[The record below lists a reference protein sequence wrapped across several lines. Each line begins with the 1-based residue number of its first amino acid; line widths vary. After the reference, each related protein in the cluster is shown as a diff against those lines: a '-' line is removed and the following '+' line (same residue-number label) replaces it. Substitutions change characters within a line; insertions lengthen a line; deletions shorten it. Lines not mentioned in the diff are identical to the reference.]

1 MRKKIQKIVFQII
14 GSALIFMTIYFTVQ
28 LFENFKHNWSDN
40 ASKYEEAT
48 IYLSKI
54 CSDTELI
61 EWPTIY
67 ESCRQNKEIVKRS
80 PLWET
85 IVDTSKMFHIC
96 YKKKVFHD
104 ENKIHGHDHLK
115 KDNHENDD
123 EIDCSF
129 FTTFLIGIIT
139 ATIIIVYYLNF
150 CNNTKIKNKLKND

>member
-1 MRKKIQKIVFQII
+1 MKKKFQKIVFQMV
-14 GSALIFMTIYFTVQ
+14 SSFLILMTIYFSVQ
-28 LFENFKHNWSDN
+28 LCENFLHNWSAN
-40 ASKYEEAT
+40 AYKHEEALV
-48 IYLSKI
+48 YLSKI
-54 CSDTELI
+54 CSESELI
-61 EWPTIY
+61 QWPAIY
-67 ESCRQNKEIVKRS
+67 ETCRQNKEIVKRS

-129 FTTFLIGIIT
+129 FTYFLIGIIT

-150 CNNTKIKNKLKND
+150 CRNNKSKNKLKSD